1 MYEVVFRAEI
11 IKQFVSCLCSKRTAI
26 HQRAQ
31 KTFERVKTMNT
42 KRKIE
47 IFSADCPLCEETVEL
62 VKRIACPSCEITVLD
77 MKDSAVA
84 DHAKSLGVQSVP
96 ALAIDG
102 KLAECCVGRGLE

>member
-1 MYEVVFRAEI
+1 
-11 IKQFVSCLCSKRTAI
+11 
-26 HQRAQ
+26 
-31 KTFERVKTMNT
+31 MNT

-47 IFSADCPLCEETVEL
+47 IFSADCSLCDETIKL

-96 ALAIDG
+96 TIAIDG
-102 KLAECCVGRGLE
+102 KLAECCVGRSLDESTLRAMGIGQS